1 MWLLTSRSPLLTARD
16 SHVGVGWIDAFFDRW
31 LPTFVDEIRRLNKGA
46 TEAARRHRSVT
57 SMDGVS
63 RPLSKTG
70 LDQHGVTVEGKIDT
84 AAEELAHA
92 AAVEAQ
98 AARQSSLADTG
109 NK

>member
-1 MWLLTSRSPLLTARD
+1 MLRS
-16 SHVGVGWIDAFFDRW
+16 AFFDRW

-57 SMDGVS
+57 SVDGVS
-63 RPLSKTG
+63 RPLARGKTG
-70 LDQHGVTVEGKIDT
+70 LDQHGVIVEGEIDT

-98 AARQSSLADTG
+98 AARQSSLAAG
-109 NK
+109 GEP